1 MFEKIVES
9 CRFLLKNY
17 PEAQGVKSYLDSR
30 LNQESQDLF
39 QFGYFPNTD
48 NIQVL
53 SDLVGEDQLLKEEL
67 LYYKYVDGSQYVED
81 SLFPRRFKFCHFE
94 HHPLMMP
101 FRDPYG
107 TIVGLVCRTLLP
119 ESEWKSKK
127 ISKYK
132 NTKGFEKGHCLFGL
146 YENKQH
152 ILDQNSVYIVEG
164 QFDVIKAMEVGFR
177 NIVAI
182 GNNIMTPYQFSVISR
197 YTNNIF
203 LLLDNDEAGQKGRK
217 RTLDKFGQLANIRN
231 FYVPESFKDIDE
243 YITKDQISDYADLS
257 FVVKD

>member
-9 CRFLLKNY
+9 CQFLLKNY
-17 PEAQGVKSYLDSR
+17 PEAQDVKSYLDER
-30 LNQESQDLF
+30 LNPGSQDLF
-39 QFGYFPNTD
+39 QFGYFPNTS

-53 SDLVGEDQLLKEEL
+53 SDLVGEDQLLKDGL
-67 LYYKYVDGSQYVED
+67 LYHKYMED

-107 TIVGLVCRTLLP
+107 NIVGLVCRTLLS
-119 ESEWKSKK
+119 EVEWKARK

-132 NTKGFEKGHCLFGL
+132 NTKDFEKGHCVFGL
-146 YENKQH
+146 YENKQF
-152 ILDQNSVYIVEG
+152 ILDQNSVYVVEG
-164 QFDVIKAMEVGFR
+164 QFDAIKAMEIGFR

-182 GNNIMTPYQFSVISR
+182 GNNTMTSYQFSVISR

-203 LLLDNDEAGQKGRK
+203 LLLDNDDGGEQGRK

-243 YITKDQISDYADLS
+243 YITKDQIGDYADLS